1 MRQPAAQGLN
11 RAMSRIGAEDPSTRR
26 DGDLTLRPVRP
37 ADRDRVIEMTRDIW
51 DGHDYIPRVFDEWV
65 GEAGAAFQAAEVDGV
80 VVGLQRLRPYAPGL
94 IWYEG
99 LRVASTHRRQGV
111 ARAMLESAV
120 AEAKEQG
127 FHEMRLGTAN
137 PDALT
142 LFESIGFRRLID
154 VRWWHGPRMEGGES
168 ARIPEPV
175 EARKLWPA
183 VARSAGLELY
193 GGVSADFNG
202 AHDIGPDELE
212 RLATDGMLRAGPG
225 GRAVAGLREPW
236 GNNLAV
242 AFIAGAGGVLRD
254 LLMALRFEAD
264 ADGSDHVTVSLPRG
278 HPAAEDLHASGYDLA
293 NAEDNAYVYGLS
305 L

>member
-1 MRQPAAQGLN
+1 LATQ
-11 RAMSRIGAEDPSTRR
+11 E
-26 DGDLTLRPVRP
+26 LTLRPVRA
-37 ADRDRVIEMTRDIW
+37 ADRERVIQLTRDIW
-51 DGHDYIPRVFDEWV
+51 DGHDYLPRVFDEWV
-65 GEAGAAFQAAEVDGV
+65 GEAGAAFQAAEVEGV

-111 ARAMLESAV
+111 AREMLESAI

-127 FHEMRLGTAN
+127 FREMRLGTAN

-142 LFESIGFRRLID
+142 LFESAGFRRLID
-154 VRWWHGPRMEGGES
+154 VRWWRGQRMEGGES
-168 ARIPEPV
+168 ARIPDAA
-175 EARKLWPA
+175 EASKLWPA
-183 VARSAGLELY
+183 VAKSAGLDLY

-202 AHDIGPDELE
+202 ARDLGPDELA
-212 RLATDGMLRAGPG
+212 RLAKEGMLRAGPG
-225 GRAVAGLREPW
+225 GRAITGLREPW
-236 GNNLAV
+236 GDNLAV

-264 ADGSDHVTVSLPRG
+264 ADGLDHVTVSLPRG

-293 NAEDNAYVYGLS
+293 NAEDNAYIYGLA

>member
-1 MRQPAAQGLN
+1 LATQ
-11 RAMSRIGAEDPSTRR
+11 E
-26 DGDLTLRPVRP
+26 LTLRPVRA
-37 ADRDRVIEMTRDIW
+37 ADRERVIQLTRDIW
-51 DGHDYIPRVFDEWV
+51 DGHDYLPRVFDEWV
-65 GEAGAAFQAAEVDGV
+65 GEAGAAFQAAEVEGV

-111 ARAMLESAV
+111 AREMLDSAI

-127 FHEMRLGTAN
+127 FREMRLGTAN

-142 LFESIGFRRLID
+142 LFESAGFRRLID
-154 VRWWHGPRMEGGES
+154 VRWWRGQRMEGGES
-168 ARIPEPV
+168 ARIPDAA
-175 EARKLWPA
+175 EASKLWPA
-183 VARSAGLELY
+183 VAKSAGLDLY

-202 AHDIGPDELE
+202 ARDLGPDELA
-212 RLATDGMLRAGPG
+212 RLAKEGMLRAGPG
-225 GRAVAGLREPW
+225 GRAIAGLREPW
-236 GNNLAV
+236 GDNLAV

-264 ADGSDHVTVSLPRG
+264 ADGLDHVTVSLPRG

-293 NAEDNAYVYGLS
+293 NAEDNAYIYGLA